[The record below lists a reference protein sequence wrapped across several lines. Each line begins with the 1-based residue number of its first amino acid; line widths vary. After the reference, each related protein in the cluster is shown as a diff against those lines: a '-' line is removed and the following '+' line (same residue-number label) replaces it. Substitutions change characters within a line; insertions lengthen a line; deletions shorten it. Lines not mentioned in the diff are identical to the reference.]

1 MNKKLDAAAQKT
13 GKGWATR
20 IICRAWG
27 SAILAALAG
36 ACTAVVISEALLWRW
51 VGAGGAWGGVPFF
64 ACLLFAIGAWAVL
77 ARYAFGKGSVS
88 LHWKKLPPTWVLIV
102 LAPLLFWAASWPI
115 GLPPSSESKHVP
127 WGVWI
132 TFTHGWVWLWGA
144 IIAAGVATAFW
155 HALLPRLL
163 ARAKPEQPGEELKPL
178 PVEAGLAP
186 IERLVAAQPKRP
198 GPPPPDYTDG
208 GLLRWLTENDGP
220 LGPQEKPLFDLGLKP
235 ERIIQSL
242 RPLHIFS
249 PARTLALI
257 GVRGSGKSTLL
268 RLAEG
273 CSAAKE
279 GVTLKFA
286 YISLWE
292 YESASAAIRA
302 VADEILAV
310 AADHIDTTPF
320 SSAAGALM
328 RTVTGNE
335 RYWNI
340 AAAFGLQPRT
350 DELLG
355 GLSTALLLARC
366 RVILCIEDDDR
377 ISDEGKKQFRQT
389 VTGCLDYL
397 RRFPAFG
404 YVICVSSK
412 DWGSVFA
419 AALDVIEPPEARE
432 ARTKDVR
439 AKIESAEKN
448 RGTGEGAQAAADIW
462 TEEMVD
468 TRKLRRARERAV
480 ADILDGLDTTRLCRE
495 ELVIK
500 PLEASQWQ
508 PVLESVRKMMF
519 EHAGASADNDSF
531 GLSADDRRVVWAK
544 FIQGACGDTL
554 RTQLGN
560 PASAPWENTHVGF
573 AFTPR
578 ILRLGLGDAWR
589 KWRAIVPMLGKST
602 VIDPDSV
609 LVACLVRACRPDVWN
624 ALIRD
629 PNVPSGGEWPPTNY
643 VVQSARRR
651 RDAEI
656 RWQEGL
662 ARAAGPRYHNSPIP
676 HLDLQPAIKNLMLK
690 QHDRPHPESRQPDP
704 EAGEPQDG
712 GEAADRKTTLT
723 CMEPPTI
730 TRPGGLIG
738 NIGGLDPG
746 YNWRLFLNA

>member
-1 MNKKLDAAAQKT
+1 MLT
-13 GKGWATR
+13 
-20 IICRAWG
+20 
-27 SAILAALAG
+27 
-36 ACTAVVISEALLWRW
+36 
-51 VGAGGAWGGVPFF
+51 
-64 ACLLFAIGAWAVL
+64 
-77 ARYAFGKGSVS
+77 
-88 LHWKKLPPTWVLIV
+88 V
-102 LAPLLFWAASWPI
+102 LAPLLFWAASLTI
-115 GLPPSSESKHVP
+115 GLLSSSESKHVP

-132 TFTHGWVWLWGA
+132 ILTHGWVWLWGA
-144 IIAAGVATAFW
+144 IIAAGVAAAFW
-155 HALLPRLL
+155 HAFLPRLL
-163 ARAKPEQPGEELKPL
+163 ARAELVHPGKPL
-178 PVEAGLAP
+178 EPLLVEAGPGPMEQLM
-186 IERLVAAQPKRP
+186 AAQPKRP
-198 GPPPPDYTDG
+198 APPPPDYTDG
-208 GLLRWLTENDGP
+208 GLQRWLTENDGP

-273 CSAAKE
+273 CSVAKE

-340 AAAFGLQPRT
+340 AAAFGLQPCT

-366 RVILCIEDDDR
+366 RVIICIEDDDR
-377 ISDEGKKQFRQT
+377 IGDEGKKQFRQT

-404 YVICVSSK
+404 YAICVSSK

-419 AALDVIEPPEARE
+419 AALDAIEPPEARD
-432 ARTKDVR
+432 ARIKDVR

-448 RGTGEGAQAAADIW
+448 RGTGEGARAAEDIW
-462 TEEMVD
+462 IEGVAD
-468 TRKLRRARERAV
+468 TGKLRQARERAV

-495 ELVIK
+495 ELVIR
-500 PLEASQWQ
+500 PLEVSRWQ

-519 EHAGASADNDSF
+519 EHAGTSADEKCF
-531 GLSADDRRVVWAK
+531 GLSADDRRVVWAML
-544 FIQGACGDTL
+544 ILGACGDPL
-554 RTQLGN
+554 PAQLGN
-560 PASAPWENTHVGF
+560 PASAPRENVDVGF
-573 AFTPR
+573 VFTPR

-602 VIDPDSV
+602 VIDPDSI

-624 ALIRD
+624 VLIRD
-629 PNVPSGGEWPPTNY
+629 PSLPSGGEWPITDY

-656 RWQEGL
+656 RWQERP
-662 ARAAGPRYHNSPIP
+662 ARAAGPRYYNSPIP
-676 HLDLQPAIKNLMLK
+676 HLDLRPEIKNLMLK
-690 QHDRPHPESRQPDP
+690 EHDRPHPESRQPDP
-704 EAGEPQDG
+704 EAGEPHDG
-712 GEAADRKTTLT
+712 GESA
-723 CMEPPTI
+723 PPRATGPHFATSTI

-738 NIGGLDPG
+738 NIGETDPG

>member
-1 MNKKLDAAAQKT
+1 MNKKLDAAARKA
-13 GKGWATR
+13 GWGWATR
-20 IICRAWG
+20 TICRAWG
-27 SAILAALAG
+27 GAILAALAG

-51 VGAGGAWGGVPFF
+51 FGAGGAWGGALFLK
-64 ACLLFAIGAWAVL
+64 CLLFSIGAWAVL
-77 ARYAFGKGSVS
+77 ARYAFGKGSAAIH
-88 LHWKKLPPTWVLIV
+88 LKKLPPTWVLIV

-127 WGVWI
+127 RGVWI

-144 IIAAGVATAFW
+144 IIAAGVAAAFW

-163 ARAKPEQPGEELKPL
+163 ARAKPEQPGKPLEPL

-186 IERLVAAQPKRP
+186 TEQLMAVPPKRQVLP
-198 GPPPPDYTDG
+198 YMRND
-208 GLLRWLTENDGP
+208 LMRWLTENDGP

-257 GVRGSGKSTLL
+257 GLRGSGKSTLL

-273 CSAAKE
+273 SSAAKD

-419 AALDVIEPPEARE
+419 AALDVIEPP
-432 ARTKDVR
+432 DVR
-439 AKIESAEKN
+439 AARTNDVDGNIAFAKNGGVEGEKATGKIKEHQLK
-448 RGTGEGAQAAADIW
+448 D
-462 TEEMVD
+462 VD
-468 TRKLRRARERAV
+468 VLRRARERAV

-519 EHAGASADNDSF
+519 EHAGASADEKCF
-531 GLSADDRRVVWAK
+531 ELSADDRRRVWDA
-544 FIQGACGDTL
+544 FVQAASGSPFSTW
-554 RTQLGN
+554 RPV
-560 PASAPWENTHVGF
+560 PASDPLGF
-573 AFTPR
+573 AVAGITVTPR
-578 ILRLGLGDAWR
+578 ILRLGLSDAWR
-589 KWRAIVPMLGKST
+589 KWLAVVPMLGKDT

-624 ALIRD
+624 TLIRD
-629 PNVPSGGEWPPTNY
+629 PNLPSGGEWPVTDY